1 MNFETQVQQWVLLDN
16 QLKILYEKI
25 RELREKRDTIEELV
39 TAHMSKQSANSPV
52 KISDGQLKLVN
63 TRVPESL
70 TFKYLEKSLSEII
83 KNESQR
89 NVIMKHIK
97 QNRNV
102 KYISELKRVYD
113 N

>member
-1 MNFETQVQQWVLLDN
+1 MSN
-16 QLKILYEKI
+16 QG
-25 RELREKRDTIEELV
+25 TV
-39 TAHMSKQSANSPV
+39 V

-89 NVIMKHIK
+89 NTIMKHIK

-102 KYISELKRVYD
+102 KYVSEIKRVYD